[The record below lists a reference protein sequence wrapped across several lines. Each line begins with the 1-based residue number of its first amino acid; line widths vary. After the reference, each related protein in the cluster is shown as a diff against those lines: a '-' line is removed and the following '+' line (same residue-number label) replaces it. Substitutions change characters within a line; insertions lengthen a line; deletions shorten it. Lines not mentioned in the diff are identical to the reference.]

1 MEQRAYAKVIVDTRR
16 NIKKGHEIP
25 GRVGGLGEVS
35 SYDTNAE
42 GDDVCGRTYVDSS
55 AKHKTET
62 EPTVIGSTIKKDN

>member
-1 MEQRAYAKVIVDTRR
+1 MLRYLWIREEIARKGTRYR
-16 NIKKGHEIP
+16 G
-25 GRVGGLGEVS
+25 GGLGEVS

-42 GDDVCGRTYVDSS
+42 GDNVCGRTCVDSS